1 MNVGDTPEVQELF
14 RVSQLLGP
22 RQDPVVMLVTATR
35 WARIAAELAAGD
47 LEDPL
52 RLPTPDNFKE
62 LRVGKN
68 LLVVNSGWEDEHE
81 VHRRNLRAAEQS
93 NFQARRQRLRT
104 G

>member
-14 RVSQLLGP
+14 RVSQLLP
-22 RQDPVVMLVTATR
+22 NDKCVVMLVTATR

-62 LRVGKN
+62 MRVGKN
-68 LLVVNSGWEDEHE
+68 LLVVNSGMEDEYE
-81 VHRRNLRAAEQS
+81 VHRRNIAAAEQT